1 MTKKDLFHMIND
13 YKDAIKLVDAHMR
26 LNPTSTDL
34 QMWTNQLHKLRKR
47 LEELEECMH
56 LGEYDE

>member
-1 MTKKDLFHMIND
+1 MIND
-13 YKDAIKLVDAHMR
+13 YKDAVKYVDAHIK

-34 QMWTNQLHKLRKR
+34 HMWVNQLHKLRKR
-47 LEELEECMH
+47 LEELEECMY